1 MTRLGSKTIHI
12 IENNSFR
19 EMNELVVQ
27 QQQKTLDYIAKCR
40 KSQIKRIK
48 KKKTSTKNSILYLQ
62 LLNEM
67 KNFTLHTVNLLKA
80 QRDFI
85 TNQETV
91 EEPLN

>member
-1 MTRLGSKTIHI
+1 MHI
-12 IENNSFR
+12 IENNAFD
-19 EMNELVVQ
+19 EMNDTVVNKQ
-27 QQQKTLDYIAKCR
+27 QETLRFIDQYR

-67 KNFTLHTVNLLKA
+67 KNFTLHTVNLLKS

-85 TNQETV
+85 INQEEVDQTV
-91 EEPLN
+91 

>member
-1 MTRLGSKTIHI
+1 MHI
-12 IENNSFR
+12 IENNSF
-19 EMNELVVQ
+19 EEIDEFAFK
-27 QQQKTLDYIAKCR
+27 QQQKTLDYIAECR

-48 KKKTSTKNSILYLQ
+48 KKKTSTKNSMLFLQ

-85 TNQETV
+85 TSQEKI
-91 EEPLN
+91 EQES